1 VHEGVEREEG
11 MGAPIIMVLSG
22 GRGGRAHRGRWM
34 DGWLWQRWGG
44 GADMTFGERVRLFA
58 PLWRARSGVF
68 VCVNTGAWRSFS
80 YAVPWEVSDA
90 VPWEMLNGYT

>member
-1 VHEGVEREEG
+1 
-11 MGAPIIMVLSG
+11 
-22 GRGGRAHRGRWM
+22 M

-44 GADMTFGERVRLFA
+44 ADMTTWGKSDFLHHCGEPAV
-58 PLWRARSGVF
+58 VF

-80 YAVPWEVSDA
+80 YAVPWEVSDV